1 MAKLKAAKSG
11 RSKKKAAN
19 WSRSVPCVVILVS
32 GFLLLTL
39 LLASILSTASK

>member
-1 MAKLKAAKSG
+1 MAKLKAARSG
-11 RSKKKAAN
+11 RSKTKPAN
-19 WSRSVPCVVILVS
+19 WSRGVPCIIILVS